1 MKTLDKLFQSEENSI
16 IQEFG
21 SSIRVDQILIHQEK
35 KAMQIFLKSGDL
47 IPESAVEDIR
57 ALFGKQF
64 PEFHDLRLRFEST
77 FSDPD
82 QILTFEKNSL
92 EALMVEAMPSSRS
105 EIEKIEWQL
114 HEESLTIR
122 LASAPLME
130 MMIQRRIGDVLAN
143 FLKRKY
149 GVEWSC
155 RFALMEVQQPVADFD
170 DVKRK
175 KEEALRQEIQLNLS
189 QAKKKEAAKPKAKK
203 GAPGKSDLIIGRKM
217 GTEVLPIQ
225 GMHNLG
231 DTVVFE
237 GRIFSYDTRDIRDKV
252 IHKFYMTDQT
262 NSITVKFF
270 VKAKDSDGVKQ
281 AIKEGSSYRVM
292 GQFQY
297 DSFDRENLV
306 MAKAIQEVETVKR
319 MDPAKEKRIEFHM
332 HTTMSDMD
340 GMATAKSLIKTAAG
354 WGHPA
359 IAITDHGVVQAFP
372 EAMNTARGLDIDI
385 IYGVEGYLID
395 DESLP
400 VSEDCQADFQGD
412 YVVFDL
418 ETTGFSPYEDEIIEI
433 GAVKIRN
440 QRVVDSFNQL
450 VRPGRAL
457 DPKITELTG
466 IRDDMLQDQPTI
478 EEVFPAFHQFLEGSV
493 LVAHNARF
501 DCGFLRTL
509 FAKQKQD
516 FAYPV
521 VDTLGLMRM
530 LHHDWKFFRLDKVC
544 KKLGINLGNH
554 HRAVDDARATGD
566 IFVKGLDELEKN
578 GAANWTEARSYL
590 SNHVNWKAERPYHVI
605 VFAKNQAGLKTL
617 YELISTTHVDTFY
630 RRPRLMKSYLRDH
643 RENLVIGSACEAGEV
658 YLSILQNRSEEERK
672 EICSFYDYLEVQPLG
687 NNAHLIRNG
696 NVKSEAGLIAINK
709 EIIEWGKQLDKLVI
723 ATGDVHFLN
732 EEDEVYR
739 RILMA
744 GKGFDDADQ
753 QAPLYLRTTD
763 EMLKEFSYLPSAQA
777 KEVVIDAP
785 NRLHQLFEPVLPIP
799 DGTFPPHI
807 EGSDEE
813 LREMCEAK
821 AKSIYGEPLPELVE
835 TRLDRELK
843 SIIGNGYSV
852 LYISAQKLVK
862 KSNDLGY
869 LVGSR
874 GSVGS
879 SFAATMSGIT
889 EVNPL
894 PPHYVCPDCQHS
906 EFVLDGSYGS
916 GADMPEKNCPHCQAQ
931 MVKDGF
937 DIPFEVFLGFEG
949 DKEPD
954 IDLNFGSPVQG
965 IAHKYTGDLFGEK
978 NVFKAGTI
986 GTIASKTAYGF
997 VKKYYEA
1004 KEEPLSRAEA
1014 ERLIQ
1019 GCTGIKRTSGQHP
1032 GGIMVVPRD
1041 KDIHDFTPIQYPA
1054 NDVNSGVLTTHFDYH
1069 SISGRILKLDILGH
1083 DTPLIIR
1090 MLEEF
1095 TDTNASLIPLDE
1107 PKTMSLF
1114 TSTDAMG
1121 IKPEDIDSPVGS
1133 FAIPEFGTK
1142 FVRQMLI
1149 DTQPTTFSEL
1159 ARISGLSHGTDVWLN
1174 NAQELVRKGTTTLKH
1189 VISTRDDIMVYLIHH
1204 GLEKKRAFTIMEKV
1218 RKGKGLTEED
1228 EIYMKEM
1235 EIPDWYIWSCK
1246 QIKYMFPKAHAVA
1259 YVMMSF
1265 RIAYYKVYYPTA
1277 FYATYF
1283 TTKIADF
1290 DLETV
1295 LRGKD
1300 YVNQRRRELDQM
1312 GNDKSAKEK
1321 NLLTVLEVASEMCAR
1336 GITCMK
1342 PDLYKSDHQKFL
1354 VVGDQILP
1362 PLRCLPGMGENAAK
1376 GIVEARKDGDFL
1388 SVEDLVQR
1396 AKVNKTSVEGLRSI
1410 GCLEGLPESNQ
1421 LSLFS
1426 I

>member
-1 MKTLDKLFQSEENSI
+1 MKTLDALFQSEDNSVI
-16 IQEFG
+16 REYG
-21 SSIRVDQILIHQEK
+21 SLICVDEILIHQER
-35 KAMQIFLKSGDL
+35 KAMQIFLKSGELVPQSALKEIHDL
-47 IPESAVEDIR
+47 FR
-57 ALFGKQF
+57 HQF
-64 PEFHDLRLRFEST
+64 SEFLDLRLRFEST
-77 FSDPD
+77 FAEVD
-82 QILTFEKNSL
+82 QILAFEKNSL
-92 EALMVEAMPSSRS
+92 EALVVEAVPSSRS
-105 EIEKIEWQL
+105 EIEKIQWQL
-114 HEESLTIR
+114 KEGALCIQ

-130 MMIQRRIGDVLAN
+130 IMIQRRIGDVLSN

-149 GVEWSC
+149 GIELAC
-155 RFALMEVQQPVADFD
+155 RFRVMEVEQPIADFEA
-170 DVKRK
+170 VKRQ
-175 KEEALRQEIQLNLS
+175 KEEAIRQEIQQNLS

-203 GAPGKSDLIIGRKM
+203 GAPGKSDLIIGRRM
-217 GTEVLPIQ
+217 GTEVLPIE

-237 GRIFSYDTRDIRDKV
+237 GKIFSYDTRDIRDKV
-252 IHKFYMTDQT
+252 IHKFYMTDKT

-270 VKAKDSDGVKQ
+270 AKSKDSDGIKE

-319 MDPAKEKRIEFHM
+319 LDRAPEKRIEFHM

-340 GMATAKSLIKTAAG
+340 GMATAKSLIKTAAA

-372 EAMNTARGLDIDI
+372 EAMNTARGLDIDVL
-385 IYGVEGYLID
+385 YGVEGYLVD

-400 VSEDCQADFQGD
+400 VSLDCEADFQGD

-440 QRVVDSFNQL
+440 QRVIDSFNQL
-450 VRPGRAL
+450 IRPGRAL

-478 EEVFPAFHQFLEGSV
+478 EEVFPAFQEFLNGSV

-509 FAKQKQD
+509 FAKQDQP

-521 VDTLGLMRM
+521 VDTLGLMRG

-554 HRAVDDARATGD
+554 HRAVDDARATGE
-566 IFVKGLDELEKN
+566 IFIKGLEELEKN
-578 GAANWTEARSYL
+578 GADDWSAARSHL
-590 SNHVNWKAERPYHVI
+590 AEHVNWRAERPYHVI
-605 VFAKNQAGLKTL
+605 VFAKNQTGLKTL
-617 YELISTTHVDTFY
+617 YELVSTTHVDTFY
-630 RRPRLMKSYLRDH
+630 RKPRLMKSYLRKH
-643 RENLVIGSACEAGEV
+643 RENLIIGSACEAGEV
-658 YLSILQNRSEEERK
+658 YLSILQNRSEAER
-672 EICSFYDYLEVQPLG
+672 EAICSFYDYLEIQPLG

-696 NVKSEAGLIAINK
+696 NVKSEAGLIEINR
-709 EIIEWGKQLDKLVI
+709 EILSWGKRLGKMVI

-753 QAPLYLRTTD
+753 QAPLYLRTTG
-763 EMLKEFSYLPSAQA
+763 EMLKEFSYLSAAEA

-785 NRLHQLFEPVLPIP
+785 NRLYGLFEPVLPIP

-813 LREMCEAK
+813 LREMCETK
-821 AKSIYGEPLPELVE
+821 AKSIYGDPLPELVE
-835 TRLDRELK
+835 TRLERELK

-894 PPHYVCPDCQHS
+894 PPHYICPNCQHS
-906 EFVLDGSYGS
+906 EFILDGSHGS
-916 GADMPEKNCPHCQAQ
+916 GADMPEKNCPKCQTQ
-931 MVKDGF
+931 MIKDGF

-965 IAHKYTGDLFGEK
+965 IAHKYTGELFGEK

-1032 GGIMVVPRD
+1032 GGIMVVPRE
-1041 KDIHDFTPIQYPA
+1041 KDIHDFSPIQYPA
-1054 NDVNSGVLTTHFDYH
+1054 NDVKSGVLTTHFDYH

-1114 TSTDAMG
+1114 TTTEALG

-1159 ARISGLSHGTDVWLN
+1159 VRISGLSHGTDVWLN

-1189 VISTRDDIMVYLIHH
+1189 VISTRDDIMIYLIQH

-1228 EIYMKEM
+1228 EAYMKEM

-1265 RIAYYKVYYPTA
+1265 RIAYYKVYYPSA

-1295 LRGKD
+1295 LRGKE
-1300 YVNQRRRELDQM
+1300 YVNHRRRELDQM

-1336 GITCMK
+1336 GITLLK
-1342 PDLYKSDHQKFL
+1342 PDLYKSDHEKFL
-1354 VVGDQILP
+1354 VFGDQILP

-1396 AKVNKTSVEGLRSI
+1396 AKVNKTSVEGLRSV

>member
-1 MKTLDKLFQSEENSI
+1 MKTLNDFFQSDQVPV
-16 IQEFG
+16 IQAYG
-21 SSIRVDQILIHQEK
+21 KDIAIDNILIHQEK
-35 KAMQIFLKSGDL
+35 KAMQIFLKSENL
-47 IPESAVEDIR
+47 VPESALDEIHE
-57 ALFGKQF
+57 LFTGIFTEFLDLSVRFTSSFSEIGK
-64 PEFHDLRLRFEST
+64 
-77 FSDPD
+77 
-82 QILTFEKNSL
+82 ILAFEKSSL
-92 EALMVEAMPSSRS
+92 EGLLVEAAPSCKA
-105 EIEKIEWQL
+105 EIEKIQWTYQDGL
-114 HEESLTIR
+114 IR
-122 LASAPLME
+122 IHLASGHLME
-130 MMIQRRIGDVLAN
+130 LLLQRRITEVFGN
-143 FLKRKY
+143 FIKQKYDIELTFRLTAPDIQEPAEDFEAIKR
-149 GVEWSC
+149 
-155 RFALMEVQQPVADFD
+155 Q
-170 DVKRK
+170 
-175 KEEALRQEIQLNLS
+175 KEDMMRQEIQNNLA
-189 QAKKKEAAKPKAKK
+189 QVKKKEKAKPKPGAKS
-203 GAPGKSDLIIGRKM
+203 KSDLIIGRRM
-217 GTEVLPIQ
+217 GNEVSPIK
-225 GMHNLG
+225 GMYNLG

-237 GRIFSYDTRDIRDKV
+237 GRIFSYDTREINQKV
-252 IHKFYMTDQT
+252 IHKFYMTDST

-270 VKAKDSDGVKQ
+270 IKANDSARVKD
-281 AIKEGSSYRVM
+281 AIKEGASYRVM
-292 GQFQY
+292 GQFTY
-297 DSFDRENLV
+297 DTYDRENLV

-319 MDPAKEKRIEFHM
+319 MDHAKKKRIEFHA

-340 GMATAKSLIKTAAG
+340 GMATAKSLVKTAAA
-354 WGHPA
+354 WEHPA

-372 EAMNTARGLDIDI
+372 DAMNTARGADIDI
-385 IYGVEGYLID
+385 LYGVEGYLVD

-400 VSEDCQADFQGD
+400 VTETCQEDFQGS
-412 YVVFDL
+412 YVIFDL
-418 ETTGFSPYEDEIIEI
+418 ETTGFSPYEDDIIEI
-433 GAVKIRN
+433 GAVKIQG

-450 VRPGRAL
+450 VRVDRML

-466 IRDDMLQDQPTI
+466 IRDDMLADQPDI
-478 EEVFPAFHQFLEGSV
+478 EDVFPRFKAFVEGSV
-493 LVAHNARF
+493 LVAHNAKF

-509 FAKQKQD
+509 YSRHDLVFDYEIA
-516 FAYPV
+516 
-521 VDTLGLMRM
+521 DTLGMMRS
-530 LHHDWKFFRLDKVC
+530 LFHDWKAFRLDKVC
-544 KKLGINLGNH
+544 KKLGISLGNH
-554 HRAVDDARATGD
+554 HRAVDDARATGE
-566 IFVKGLDELEKN
+566 IFLRGLEELEKRDVHS
-578 GAANWTEARSYL
+578 WDQARTYFKS
-590 SNHVNWKAERPYHVI
+590 HVNWKAERPFHVI
-605 VFAKNQAGLKTL
+605 VFAKNQDGVKDL
-617 YELISTTHVDTFY
+617 YKLISTTHIDTFY
-630 RRPRLMKSYLRDH
+630 RKPRLMKSYLRAH
-643 RENLVIGSACEAGEV
+643 RDNLLIGSACEAGEV
-658 YLSILQNRSEEERK
+658 YISILQNRSEEDREA
-672 EICSFYDYLEVQPLG
+672 ICSFYDYLEIQPLC

-696 NVKSEAGLIAINK
+696 NVKSKEGLIAINR
-709 EIIEWGKQLDKLVI
+709 EIIQWGKRLGKEVI

-732 EEDEVYR
+732 KEDEVYR
-739 RILMA
+739 RILMS
-744 GKGFDDADQ
+744 GKGFDDADDQ
-753 QAPLYLRTTD
+753 PPLYLRTTE
-763 EMLKEFSYLPSAQA
+763 EMLGEFAYLSPEEAR
-777 KEVVIDAP
+777 EVVIEGP
-785 NRLHQLFEPVLPIP
+785 HRLYDQFEPVLPIP

-813 LREMCEAK
+813 LRSMCEDK
-821 AKSIYGEPLPELVE
+821 AKSIYGDPLPELVA
-835 TRLDRELK
+835 TRLEKELK

-894 PPHYVCPDCQHS
+894 PPHYVCPQCQYS
-906 EFVLDGSYGS
+906 EFILDGSYGS
-916 GADMPEKNCPHCQAQ
+916 GADMPEKDCPHCGTH
-931 MVKDGF
+931 MEKNGF

-965 IAHKYTGDLFGEK
+965 IAHKYTGELFGEQ

-1004 KEEPLSRAEA
+1004 KDQPLSRAEA

-1032 GGIMVVPRD
+1032 GGIMVVPRN
-1041 KDIHDFTPIQYPA
+1041 KDIYDFSPIQYPA
-1054 NDVNSGVLTTHFDYH
+1054 NDVDSGVLTTHFDYH

-1090 MLEEF
+1090 MLEDF
-1095 TDTNASLIPLDE
+1095 TGTDASTIPLDE

-1114 TSTDAMG
+1114 TSTEAMG
-1121 IKPEDIDSPVGS
+1121 ISAQDIDSPVGS
-1133 FAIPEFGTK
+1133 FGIPEFGTK

-1174 NAQELVRKGTTTLKH
+1174 NAQELVRKGTTSLKH
-1189 VISTRDDIMVYLIHH
+1189 VISTRDDIMIYLIQH

-1218 RKGKGLTEED
+1218 RKGKGLAPED
-1228 EIYMKEM
+1228 EAYMKEM

-1259 YVMMSF
+1259 YVMMSY
-1265 RIAYYKVYYPTA
+1265 RIAYYKVYYPEA

-1283 TTKIADF
+1283 TIKLADF

-1295 LRGKD
+1295 IKGREF
-1300 YVNQRRRELDQM
+1300 VASRRRELEEM

-1336 GITCMK
+1336 NIRVIK
-1342 PDLYKSDHQKFL
+1342 PDLYRSDDSKFMI
-1354 VVGDQILP
+1354 VDGQILP
-1362 PLRCLPGMGENAAK
+1362 PLRSLPGMGENAAK
-1376 GIVEARKDGDFL
+1376 GIVAARKNGDFL
-1388 SVEDLVQR
+1388 SIEDLVQR
-1396 AKVNKTSVEGLRSI
+1396 AKVNKTSIEGLRSV
-1410 GCLEGLPESNQ
+1410 GCLDGLPESNQ

>member
-1 MKTLDKLFQSEENSI
+1 MKTLTTFFQTDEHPVVAQYGDQ
-16 IQEFG
+16 IQ
-21 SSIRVDQILIHQEK
+21 VTQILIHQEK
-35 KAMQIFLKSGDL
+35 QAMQIFLTSTTL
-47 IPESAVEDIR
+47 IPQSALKEIHS
-57 ALFGKQF
+57 LFQTAM
-64 PEFHDLRLRFEST
+64 PEFQDLRLRFESS
-77 FSDPD
+77 FSDAG
-82 QILTFEKNSL
+82 QILAFEQS
-92 EALMVEAMPSSRS
+92 ALKAMTVREVPSCRG
-105 EIEKIEWQL
+105 EIENIQWHQKETTMEIQL
-114 HEESLTIR
+114 IS
-122 LASAPLME
+122 PQLMDIF
-130 MMIQRRIGDVLAN
+130 IQRRICEVLAN
-143 FLKRKY
+143 YLQRKY
-149 GVEWSC
+149 NIEFDIRLST
-155 RFALMEVQQPVADFD
+155 LETESPVVDFD
-170 DVKRK
+170 AIK
-175 KEEALRQEIQLNLS
+175 Q
-189 QAKKKEAAKPKAKK
+189 KKEAEIRADIQKNLVVAKKSEKPKRSTPASDDFVI
-203 GAPGKSDLIIGRKM
+203 GKKM
-217 GTEVLPIQ
+217 GNEVFSINDL
-225 GMHNLG
+225 HTLG

-237 GRIFSYDTRDIRDKV
+237 GKIFSYDTREIRDKV
-252 IHKFYMTDQT
+252 IHKFYMTDKT

-270 VKAKDSDGVKQ
+270 IKSADSPRVKSM
-281 AIKEGSSYRVM
+281 IKEGNAYRVM
-292 GQFQY
+292 GQFQ
-297 DSFDRENLV
+297 FDTFDKENLV
-306 MAKAIQEVETVKR
+306 MAKAIQEVNTPKR
-319 MDPAKEKRIEFHM
+319 EDTAPQKRIEFHT

-340 GMATAKSLIKTAAG
+340 GTATAKSLVATAAR

-372 EAMNTARGLDIDI
+372 DAMNTARKLDIQI
-385 IYGVEGYLID
+385 LYGVEGYLID

-400 VSEDCQADFQGD
+400 MSADCLADFDGE

-418 ETTGFSPYEDEIIEI
+418 ETTGFSPYKDDIIEI
-433 GAVKIRN
+433 GAVKIKG
-440 QRVVDSFNQL
+440 QRVVETFNQL
-450 VRPGRAL
+450 ICPNRSL

-466 IRDDMLQDQPTI
+466 IRDDMLAGQPKI
-478 EEVFPAFHQFLEGSV
+478 EDVFESFHSFLQGSV

-509 FAKQKQD
+509 YQSQGVPFE
-516 FAYPV
+516 YPV
-521 VDTLGLMRM
+521 ADTLELTRA
-530 LHHDWKFFRLDKVC
+530 LFQHLKSFALNKVC
-544 KKLGINLGNH
+544 KKLGVSLGNH
-554 HRAVDDARATGD
+554 HRAIDDARATGEL
-566 IFVKGLDELEKN
+566 FLRCLDEMQKQEITHWEE
-578 GAANWTEARSYL
+578 AAD
-590 SNHVNWKAERPYHVI
+590 HFKATYNYKAARPYHVI
-605 VFAKNQAGLKTL
+605 AFAKNQKGIKEL
-617 YELISTTHVDTFY
+617 YKLISSSHIDTFY
-630 RRPRLMKSYLRDH
+630 RKPRMLKSMLRAH
-643 RENLVIGSACEAGEV
+643 REDLIIGSACEAGEV
-658 YLSILQNRSEEERK
+658 YLSILQNRSMEERNAVMG
-672 EICSFYDYLEVQPLG
+672 FYDYLEIQPLG

-696 NVKSEAGLIAINK
+696 NVKSESELMDINR
-709 EIIEWGKQLDKLVI
+709 EIIKKGKSMNLPTI

-732 EEDEVYR
+732 QDDEVYR
-739 RILMA
+739 RILMS

-763 EMLKEFSYLPSAQA
+763 EMLKEFSYLPRETAE
-777 KEVVIDAP
+777 EVVIHAP
-785 NRLHQLFEPVLPIP
+785 NRLLEQFESVLPIP
-799 DGTFPPHI
+799 DGTFPPKI
-807 EGSDEE
+807 DGADEE
-813 LREMCEAK
+813 LQAMCEEK
-821 AKSIYGEPLPELVE
+821 AKSIYGEPLPELVAD
-835 TRLDRELK
+835 RLDRELK
-843 SIIGNGYSV
+843 SIIGNGYAV

-894 PPHYVCPDCQHS
+894 PPHYVCPACKHS
-906 EFVLDGSYGS
+906 EFILDGSYGS
-916 GADMPEKNCPHCQAQ
+916 GADMPEKICPHCQTQ
-931 MVKDGF
+931 MEKNGF

-965 IAHKYTGDLFGEK
+965 IAHRYTGELFGEK

-997 VKKYYEA
+997 VRKYYE
-1004 KEEPLSRAEA
+1004 EREMSLNRAEA

-1041 KDIHDFTPIQYPA
+1041 KDIHDFSPIQFPA

-1090 MLEEF
+1090 MLEDF
-1095 TDTNASLIPLDE
+1095 TGTNASLIPLDE

-1114 TSTDAMG
+1114 TSTKAMG
-1121 IKPEDIDSPVGS
+1121 ITSADIDSPVGS
-1133 FAIPEFGTK
+1133 FGIPEFGTK

-1174 NAQELVRKGTTTLKH
+1174 NAQELVRKGTTSLKH
-1189 VISTRDDIMVYLIHH
+1189 VISTRDDIMIYLIQH
-1204 GLEKKRAFTIMEKV
+1204 GLEKKRAFTIMEMV
-1218 RKGKGLTEED
+1218 RKGKGLTPED
-1228 EIYMKEM
+1228 ETYMKEM

-1259 YVMMSF
+1259 YCMMSY
-1265 RIAYYKVYYPTA
+1265 RIAYYKVYYPDA

-1283 TTKIADF
+1283 TIKLADF

-1295 LRGKD
+1295 LQGRD
-1300 YVNQRRRELDQM
+1300 TVNRRRKELDEL

-1336 GITCMK
+1336 GISVVK
-1342 PDLYKSDHQKFL
+1342 PDLYYSDDSKFM
-1354 VVGDQILP
+1354 VVEGKILP
-1362 PLRCLPGMGENAAK
+1362 PLRSLPGMGENAAK
-1376 GIVEARKDGDFL
+1376 GIASARGKGDFL
-1388 SVEDLVQR
+1388 SIEDLVQR
-1396 AKVNKTSVEGLRSI
+1396 AKVNKTSVEGLRSA
-1410 GCLEGLPESNQ
+1410 GCLDGLPETNQ

>member
-1 MKTLDKLFQSEENSI
+1 MKTLDALFQSDEYAV
-16 IQEFG
+16 IQEYG
-21 SSIRVDQILIHQEK
+21 SMIRVEEILIHQEK
-35 KAMQIFLKSGDL
+35 KAMQIFLKSDGL
-47 IPESAVEDIR
+47 VPQCAIKEIHG
-57 ALFGKQF
+57 LFCSQF
-64 PEFHDLRLRFEST
+64 SEFRDLRLRFEST
-77 FSDPD
+77 YSDIKAIIAFE
-82 QILTFEKNSL
+82 QSTFE
-92 EALMVEAMPSSRS
+92 ALVVESVPSSRS
-105 EIEKIEWQL
+105 EIEKIQWLYQEGTLFVQ
-114 HEESLTIR
+114 
-122 LASAPLME
+122 LASDPLLE
-130 MMIQRRIGDVLAN
+130 IMIQRRIGDVLSN
-143 FLKRKY
+143 FLNRKY
-149 GVEWSC
+149 GFDLNV
-155 RFALMEVQQPVADFD
+155 RFTVIEAAKPTEDFD
-170 DVKRK
+170 ALKRK
-175 KEEALRQEIQLNLS
+175 KEEALRQEIQENLS
-189 QAKKKEAAKPKAKK
+189 QVKKKEAAKPKAKK
-203 GAPGKSDLIIGRKM
+203 GAPEKSDLIIGRKM
-217 GTEVLPIQ
+217 GTEVIPIQ

-237 GRIFSYDTRDIRDKV
+237 GKVFSYDTREIRDRV

-270 VKAKDSDGVKQ
+270 AKTKDSDEIKA

-319 MDPAKEKRIEFHM
+319 ADRANEKRIEFHT

-340 GMATAKSLIKTAAG
+340 GMATAKSLIKTAAS

-372 EAMNTARGLDIDI
+372 EAMNTARGLDIQVL
-385 IYGVEGYLID
+385 YGVEGYLVD
-395 DESLP
+395 DETLP
-400 VSEDCQADFQGD
+400 VSESCQTDFQGE

-433 GAVKIRN
+433 GAVKIRE

-450 VRPGRAL
+450 ICPNRVL

-466 IRDDMLQDQPTI
+466 IRDDMLKDQPTI
-478 EEVFPAFHQFLEGSV
+478 EEVFPQFIKFLEGSV

-509 FAKQKQD
+509 FQRHD
-516 FAYPV
+516 MPFEYPV
-521 VDTLGLMRM
+521 IDTLSLMRN
-530 LHHDWKFFRLDKVC
+530 LYHDWKSFRLDKVC

-554 HRAVDDARATGD
+554 HRAVDDARATGE
-566 IFVKGLDELEKN
+566 ILIRGLEELEKREIMD
-578 GAANWTEARSYL
+578 WEQARNYL
-590 SNHVNWKAERPYHVI
+590 KGQYNWKSERPYHVI
-605 VFAKNQAGLKTL
+605 VFAKNQAGVKEL

-630 RRPRLMKSYLRDH
+630 RRPRLLKSYLREH
-643 RENLVIGSACEAGEV
+643 RENLLVGSACEAGEV
-658 YLSILQNRSEEERK
+658 YVSILQNRSKAER
-672 EICSFYDYLEVQPLG
+672 EAICSFYDYLEIQPLG

-696 NVKSEAGLIAINK
+696 NVKSEAGLIQINR
-709 EIIEWGKQLDKLVI
+709 EIIQWGKQLNKLVV
-723 ATGDVHFLN
+723 ATGDVHFLDA
-732 EEDEVYR
+732 EDEVYR

-744 GKGFDDADQ
+744 GKGFEDADQ

-763 EMLKEFSYLPSAQA
+763 EMLKEFSYLTPAEA
-777 KEVVIDAP
+777 KEVVVDAP
-785 NRLHQLFEPVLPIP
+785 NRLYELFEPVLPIP
-799 DGTFPPHI
+799 DGTYPPHI

-821 AKSIYGEPLPELVE
+821 AKSIYGDPLPELVE
-835 TRLDRELK
+835 TRLERELK

-894 PPHYVCPDCQHS
+894 PPHYVCPKCQHS

-916 GADMPEKNCPHCQAQ
+916 GADMPEKTCPHCQTQ

-965 IAHKYTGDLFGEK
+965 IAHKYTGELFGEK

-1004 KEEPLSRAEA
+1004 KEESLSRAEA

-1032 GGIMVVPRD
+1032 GGIMVVPRE
-1041 KDIHDFTPIQYPA
+1041 KDIHDFSPIQYPA

-1090 MLEEF
+1090 MLEDF
-1095 TDTNASLIPLDE
+1095 TGTNASLIPLDE

-1114 TSTDAMG
+1114 TSTEALG
-1121 IKPEDIDSPVGS
+1121 ISPDDIDSTVGS

-1159 ARISGLSHGTDVWLN
+1159 VRISGLSHGTDVWLN

-1189 VISTRDDIMVYLIHH
+1189 VISTRDDIMIYLIQH

-1218 RKGKGLTEED
+1218 RKGKGLTPED
-1228 EIYMKEM
+1228 EAYMKEM
-1235 EIPDWYIWSCK
+1235 GIPDWYIWSCK

-1259 YVMMSF
+1259 YVMMSY
-1265 RIAYYKVYYPTA
+1265 RIAYYKVYYPEA

-1283 TTKIADF
+1283 TIKLADF

-1295 LRGKD
+1295 LKGKEF
-1300 YVNQRRRELDQM
+1300 VAHRRRELDEL

-1321 NLLTVLEVASEMCAR
+1321 NLLTVLEVASEMCSR
-1336 GITCMK
+1336 GIEMIK
-1342 PDLYKSDHQKFL
+1342 PDLYQSDDSKFMI
-1354 VVGDQILP
+1354 VDGKILP
-1362 PLRCLPGMGENAAK
+1362 PLRSLPGMGENAAK
-1376 GIVEARKDGDFL
+1376 GIVEARENGVFL
-1388 SVEDLVQR
+1388 SIEDLVQR
-1396 AKVNKTSVEGLRSI
+1396 AKVNKTSIEGLRSV